1 MPSDIVSR
9 IRHMAESTAVD
20 ATWAQWSSLTSL
32 ASPTED
38 GRAWTIVDPEALVL
52 ASLLLSPVERRLE
65 DLVAT
70 WAREAGFLMSKPRFR
85 SLASLFPEEVEGRI
99 EDFAR
104 YAVEGGDSRWKSWA
118 RPQGEAPAPREKP
131 LGPLRLT
138 EGPSLILRFRAGFGV
153 NAKADL
159 LAILLGMDGAAV
171 DLKTLAAAAGYS
183 ERMIRTATEEMVLA
197 GFLVEVDGRPSSFYV
212 EPEPWAEVLYTFPP
226 EPERPQIPPW
236 RFWTAILAFLCHVI
250 HWADTASEQN
260 WTDYVAASR
269 ARDVYDDHEGR
280 IRRAGVRVSPPPP
293 ASQGERS
300 LEVFREVV
308 EGIRSWTLRNL

>member
-1 MPSDIVSR
+1 MPSEIVSR
-9 IRHMAESTAVD
+9 IRRLAESTAVD
-20 ATWAQWSSLTSL
+20 ATWAQWSALTSL
-32 ASPTED
+32 AAPATE

-52 ASLLLSPVERRLE
+52 ASLMFSPSERRLE
-65 DLVAT
+65 DLVAA
-70 WAREAGFLMSKPRFR
+70 WARGAGFLMSKPRFR
-85 SLASLFPEEVEGRI
+85 SLASLFPEKVEGRI

-138 EGPSLILRFRAGFGV
+138 DGPSLILRFRAAFGV

-171 DLKTLAAAAGYS
+171 DLKALATATGYS

-212 EPEPWAEVLYTFPP
+212 EPDPWAEVLYTLRPKPDRPSFPP
-226 EPERPQIPPW
+226 W
-236 RFWTAILAFLCHVI
+236 KYWAGVLAFLCAVAR
-250 HWADTASEQN
+250 WSDTAVEED
-260 WTDYVAASR
+260 WTDYVAASH

-280 IRRAGVRVSPPPP
+280 IRRAGIRVSPPPP

-300 LEVFREVV
+300 LEGFREVV
-308 EGIRSWTLRNL
+308 EEIRSWTVRNL